1 MTWAMDRPHGQRWG
15 GHSQPVTSTGVRPR
29 ALPVGAVGVGVLAA
43 LVGAWGA
50 ISVFVGPYFG
60 YEPTSTSTWDWTTQN
75 WFLHLLPGAVAF
87 VAGLMIASIT
97 PSRRAQGGSSSV
109 GLASLLVIA
118 AGAWFVIGP
127 ALWPTFASS
136 APFASGTS
144 AGTAFLN
151 QLGSSLGPGLLL
163 AVLGGM
169 ALKAVIARPA
179 VALGEGEVG
188 EVGEP
193 AMTQR
198 PASMEET
205 AAPRVD
211 NGAPVAAEPSRTGV
225 SPQSSD

>member
-1 MTWAMDRPHGQRWG
+1 
-15 GHSQPVTSTGVRPR
+15 
-29 ALPVGAVGVGVLAA
+29 VGVGVLAA

-50 ISVFVGPYFG
+50 LSVFVGPYFG

-75 WFLHLLPGAVAF
+75 WLLHLLPGAVAL
-87 VAGLMIASIT
+87 VAGLTIASTT
-97 PSRRAQGGSSSV
+97 PSRRAQAGSGSV

-127 ALWPTFASS
+127 ALWPTFESS
-136 APFASGTS
+136 APFATGTS

-179 VALGEGEVG
+179 VDVG
-188 EVGEP
+188 DVGDVVDVDEPGEP
-193 AMTQR
+193 VMTQR
-198 PASMEET
+198 PAPTEET
-205 AAPRVD
+205 GASREEEAAPV
-211 NGAPVAAEPSRTGV
+211 PVESSRAGV
-225 SPQSSD
+225 SPQRSD